1 MSDPSK
7 LDEYCERIINE
18 YKDFPPI
25 DYQLGYPLNYKDQ
38 VKNAEVRYEISKYQP
53 VIINIGRSLNI
64 KQTDRVSS
72 MPIERDL
79 ILKIMAPWGGNE
91 GNTWAYITSGGT
103 EGNIAAI
110 QFGLRQL
117 QKPILIFSTETH
129 YSIQKA
135 IAQKQS
141 QFSFI
146 LQIPTLSNGEIDCKQ
161 ISPSIHHVIGPSVSP
176 KDIPPVLMVAT
187 LGSTNKGACDD
198 VISILKSLYSIG
210 VTRDKIFVHL
220 DAAFDGGFWHLDEQ
234 NPNYQIGEEFN
245 SIAIS
250 GNKWY
255 GSDICGIF
263 AMYLHESSTLHPE
276 DNIEYLEVQDVGITT
291 CRNGF
296 NAISWM
302 VRYVQFDWKQEYE
315 TCRKNLNILVRRFK
329 FLGIE
334 TFVNPASLKV
344 CTPILPQDI
353 VTKYR
358 IVCCNDVHFGN
369 MCRIVVCPHV
379 TEEIIDQFFG
389 DLQVS
394 GELETM
400 KKRF

>member
-135 IAQKQS
+135 IAQKPSHISYTFQFHRKVDHHIFLIKCPYFPEHLRYQFEDDQS
-141 QFSFI
+141 
-146 LQIPTLSNGEIDCKQ
+146 K
-161 ISPSIHHVIGPSVSP
+161 SITHRLI
-176 KDIPPVLMVAT
+176 MNT
-187 LGSTNKGACDD
+187 QQ
-198 VISILKSLYSIG
+198 
-210 VTRDKIFVHL
+210 VH
-220 DAAFDGGFWHLDEQ
+220 E
-234 NPNYQIGEEFN
+234 
-245 SIAIS
+245 
-250 GNKWY
+250 
-255 GSDICGIF
+255 
-263 AMYLHESSTLHPE
+263 
-276 DNIEYLEVQDVGITT
+276 
-291 CRNGF
+291 
-296 NAISWM
+296 
-302 VRYVQFDWKQEYE
+302 
-315 TCRKNLNILVRRFK
+315 
-329 FLGIE
+329 
-334 TFVNPASLKV
+334 
-344 CTPILPQDI
+344 
-353 VTKYR
+353 
-358 IVCCNDVHFGN
+358 
-369 MCRIVVCPHV
+369 
-379 TEEIIDQFFG
+379 
-389 DLQVS
+389 
-394 GELETM
+394 
-400 KKRF
+400 